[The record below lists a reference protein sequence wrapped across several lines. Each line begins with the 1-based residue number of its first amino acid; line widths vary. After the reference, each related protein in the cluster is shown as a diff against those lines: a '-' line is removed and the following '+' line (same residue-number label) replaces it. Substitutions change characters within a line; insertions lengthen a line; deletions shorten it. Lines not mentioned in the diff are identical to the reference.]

1 MTSQNRARTVFCAA
15 VALLIFT
22 GIFGTITLVRLRA
35 SQRWVS
41 HSRDV
46 EKALA
51 DVNFAG
57 TRTAQYRA
65 SYIDSGRAE
74 DLQAFEASASQM
86 LNAVDRVQRLTVDN
100 EHQQENALALR
111 SAIRRRIDTMTA
123 AIALKTSGQ
132 SSLEKQA
139 SFNRE
144 LVSTL
149 AANNEIVE
157 RMSKEEEQLLE
168 RRLLRSERFFLL
180 TILVLL
186 FAFTS
191 TLALFFVYARL
202 LNSELHAR
210 QRAESSLRTLTARL
224 LQIQD
229 EERRRFSR
237 ELHDSIGQYLA
248 GVKMNLAL
256 LGKSVPANEAL
267 TEANELIDK
276 AGAETRTISY
286 LLHPPMLDEAG
297 LTSAVKWYVDG
308 FARRSGVKIE
318 MDFPGDLGRLPT
330 PIEIALFRVIQ
341 EALTNIHRHAHTN
354 RASLTLTRLSSHV
367 DLRIR
372 DFGRGIP
379 QRYLERFRNHSGPTG
394 VGLAGMR
401 ERIGEL
407 GGKLEIS
414 SDSNGTQVLV
424 SLPLENV
431 PSTTVLASD

>member
-1 MTSQNRARTVFCAA
+1 
-15 VALLIFT
+15 
-22 GIFGTITLVRLRA
+22 
-35 SQRWVS
+35 
-41 HSRDV
+41 
-46 EKALA
+46 
-51 DVNFAG
+51 
-57 TRTAQYRA
+57 
-65 SYIDSGRAE
+65 
-74 DLQAFEASASQM
+74 M
-86 LNAVDRVQRLTVDN
+86 LNAVDQVQRLTVDN

-111 SAIRRRIDTMTA
+111 SAVRRRIDTMTA

-237 ELHDSIGQYLA
+237 ELHDSIGQYVA

-354 RASLTLTRLSSHV
+354 RASLRLTRLSSHV

-372 DFGRGIP
+372 DFGR
-379 QRYLERFRNHSGPTG
+379 
-394 VGLAGMR
+394 
-401 ERIGEL
+401 
-407 GGKLEIS
+407 
-414 SDSNGTQVLV
+414 
-424 SLPLENV
+424 
-431 PSTTVLASD
+431 

>member
-1 MTSQNRARTVFCAA
+1 
-15 VALLIFT
+15 
-22 GIFGTITLVRLRA
+22 
-35 SQRWVS
+35 
-41 HSRDV
+41 
-46 EKALA
+46 
-51 DVNFAG
+51 
-57 TRTAQYRA
+57 
-65 SYIDSGRAE
+65 
-74 DLQAFEASASQM
+74 
-86 LNAVDRVQRLTVDN
+86 
-100 EHQQENALALR
+100 
-111 SAIRRRIDTMTA
+111 
-123 AIALKTSGQ
+123 
-132 SSLEKQA
+132 
-139 SFNRE
+139 
-144 LVSTL
+144 
-149 AANNEIVE
+149 
-157 RMSKEEEQLLE
+157 
-168 RRLLRSERFFLL
+168 
-180 TILVLL
+180 
-186 FAFTS
+186 
-191 TLALFFVYARL
+191 VYARL

-330 PIEIALFRVIQ
+330 PIDIALLVIQ